1 MATLLKIG
9 EKTINFDQ
17 VFEIEDY
24 GDRMRV
30 FYAVTSSDTVGAR
43 QPAYAELS
51 GRDAAA
57 LRRWIAAHAEDL
69 GVPELSDTP
78 DAADVGQAGAAA
90 AGADAKSISE
100 SGYQPAAPG
109 RGQVFD
115 PRHET

>member
-1 MATLLKIG
+1 MATLVKIAG
-9 EKTINFDQ
+9 KTINLDQ
-17 VFEIEDY
+17 VFEVEDY

-30 FYAVTSSDTVGAR
+30 FYAVTSSDTAGAR

-51 GRDAAA
+51 GPAAAA

-69 GVPELSDTP
+69 GVDELGDGRG
-78 DAADVGQAGAAA
+78 AADTGQTSAAA
-90 AGADAKSISE
+90 AGVDARDVSE
-100 SGYQPAAPG
+100 SGYEPATPG